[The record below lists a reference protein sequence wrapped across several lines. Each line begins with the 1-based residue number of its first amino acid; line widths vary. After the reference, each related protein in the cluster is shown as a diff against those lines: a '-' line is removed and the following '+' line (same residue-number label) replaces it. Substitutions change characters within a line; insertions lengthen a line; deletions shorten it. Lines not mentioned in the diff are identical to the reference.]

1 MTRRLTQTALLLLAL
16 AAPAANADKGK
27 NVLDI
32 KTEITDSSIV
42 FPESYETPGRCS
54 RAGT

>member
-42 FPESYETPGRCS
+42 FPESYETDTRKMLEGW
-54 RAGT
+54 